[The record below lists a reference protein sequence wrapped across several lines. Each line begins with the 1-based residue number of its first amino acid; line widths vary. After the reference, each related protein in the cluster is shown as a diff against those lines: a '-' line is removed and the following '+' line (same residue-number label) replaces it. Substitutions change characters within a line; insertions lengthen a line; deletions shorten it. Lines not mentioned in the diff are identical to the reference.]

1 MPLISRGAAV
11 LWHCTRTARRTARLH
26 CIWCLQ
32 AAVRVGLQSATAPSI
47 SITSMNI
54 SQCGLPRERDA
65 RWRQQLEDVQATAA
79 GQEAAIHQELSEARA
94 QQDALQQGLAAAREA
109 ASQAASSAA
118 AERDCFWQ
126 QVLALWSGLVGLRL
140 GSAGLRGWRPG
151 SGGSQWGCV
160 HWWQPCHVCGSLPW
174 S

>member
-1 MPLISRGAAV
+1 MIV
-11 LWHCTRTARRTARLH
+11 
-26 CIWCLQ
+26 
-32 AAVRVGLQSATAPSI
+32 
-47 SITSMNI
+47 

-79 GQEAAIHQELSEARA
+79 GQEAALHQELSEARA

-118 AERDCFWQ
+118 AEQDRFWQ
-126 QVLALWSGLVGLRL
+126 QVLALWSGL
-140 GSAGLRGWRPG
+140 GSAWLRGWRPG

-160 HWWQPCHVCGSLPW
+160 HWWRPCHVCGSLPW